1 MEGCGKG
8 YGRDI
13 FFQCPG
19 LRNVV
24 LERGVRHIP
33 DRLAY
38 GCGALNRVV
47 LPDTL
52 ESVGRNVWE
61 GTPFLKD
68 WVEKQLENRK

>member
-1 MEGCGKG
+1 MRQGVWEGYFFPVPWSAQCGIGK
-8 YGRDI
+8 
-13 FFQCPG
+13 
-19 LRNVV
+19 
-24 LERGVRHIP
+24 GVRHIP

-68 WVEKQLENRK
+68 WVEKQLETR